1 MRILICSLEAPLP
14 PINGLRLQVAA
25 LREQLSRRHEVRVL
39 AFRMPDQRVNG
50 SDVSAMRLLEPPPPS
65 RALRKVQTNLSSL
78 LNRRPRGFDEI
89 GRSLRGPLNEELERF
104 RPDVVHTTMAQVKAD
119 GEGPA
124 GRATVLAALDAWHVN
139 YEAEAIAATGARKW
153 LLRSDI
159 ARVRR
164 LEAREFGRFG
174 RVVVVTDHDAR
185 SLHDVD
191 PTLEVTVIPNGV
203 DAKQFAPADFAA
215 REPGLILFTGV
226 MSYGPNVTAAEFL
239 ARRFMPRVR
248 AAMPDARLA
257 LVGRA
262 PAARVRALARLDGVE
277 VVGEVADMNAWLS
290 RGRLYACPI
299 LTGTGIRNKLLE
311 AFANGLP
318 CVATPRA
325 VAGLRVQDGRHFLA
339 GADEEQLAGHALRL
353 LGDEDASRALGRA
366 AREYVLAEHSW
377 EAVALA
383 YEQVYDEVLS
393 RSG

>member
-1 MRILICSLEAPLP
+1 
-14 PINGLRLQVAA
+14 
-25 LREQLSRRHEVRVL
+25 
-39 AFRMPDQRVNG
+39 
-50 SDVSAMRLLEPPPPS
+50 
-65 RALRKVQTNLSSL
+65 
-78 LNRRPRGFDEI
+78 
-89 GRSLRGPLNEELERF
+89 
-104 RPDVVHTTMAQVKAD
+104 
-119 GEGPA
+119 
-124 GRATVLAALDAWHVN
+124 
-139 YEAEAIAATGARKW
+139 
-153 LLRSDI
+153 
-159 ARVRR
+159 
-164 LEAREFGRFG
+164 
-174 RVVVVTDHDAR
+174 
-185 SLHDVD
+185 
-191 PTLEVTVIPNGV
+191 VTVIPNGV

-215 REPGLILFTGV
+215 REPSLILFTGV

-339 GADEEQLAGHALRL
+339 GADEEQLAGHAVRL